1 MIYWVA
7 MMGNGSCK
15 ETQTGN
21 KHTTGRGMG
30 ERTNHAGWAGM
41 VTLECG
47 GNAG

>member
-1 MIYWVA
+1 
-7 MMGNGSCK
+7 MMGMGVARTPRQ
-15 ETQTGN
+15 EI

-30 ERTNHAGWAGM
+30 ERTNHASWAGM